1 MEKERVLIVEDD
13 QDINNLIYNIL
24 KKEGF
29 EVIQA
34 FSGSEGRMCIEFY
47 DFDIILIDLMLPGM
61 SGEEIIKKVRDS
73 KYMPIIVISAKTAQV
88 DKVNALKIGADD
100 FITKPF
106 DVGELLARVNAQ
118 IRRYKK
124 FPTETPK
131 EDNILRYKELQL
143 DLEKLE
149 VKVNGEKISLTAKE
163 ITILKLLLGNPTKV
177 FTKANLFESVWKE
190 SFLGDDNTINVH
202 MSNIRSKINKVD
214 KENEYIKTIWGI
226 GFKLD

>member
-1 MEKERVLIVEDD
+1 MEKERILIVEDD

-47 DFDIILIDLMLPGM
+47 NFDIILIDLMLPGM
-61 SGEEIIKKVRDS
+61 SGEEIIEKVRTT
-73 KYMPIIVISAKTAQV
+73 KYMPIIVISAKTAQI

-106 DVGELLARVNAQ
+106 DVGELLARVYAQ
-118 IRRYKK
+118 LRRYKE
-124 FPTETPK
+124 FPSEKTK
-131 EDNILRYKELQL
+131 DDNILRYKDLQL

-163 ITILKLLLGNPTKV
+163 ITILKLLMSNPTKV

-190 SFLGDDNTINVH
+190 NFLGDDNTINVH